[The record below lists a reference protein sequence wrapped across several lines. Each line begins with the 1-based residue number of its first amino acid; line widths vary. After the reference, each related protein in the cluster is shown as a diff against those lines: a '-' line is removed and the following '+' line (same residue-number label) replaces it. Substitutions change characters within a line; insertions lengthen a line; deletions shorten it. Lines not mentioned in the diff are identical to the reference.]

1 MKFTAHI
8 LPGQKRGVATTTP
21 MVQFNNIQYEDGSLF
36 RDHAHIK
43 INPTVQKVLNCMR
56 SNRIFLVT
64 LDADIISYLKRGEIK
79 QETLSVTNIKVLGT
93 VK

>member
-1 MKFTAHI
+1 MKFTAYI
-8 LPGQKRGVATTTP
+8 LPGNKRGVATTTP
-21 MVQFNNIQYEDGSLF
+21 MVLFNNIQHEDGTLF

-43 INPTVQKVLNCMR
+43 INPTIQKVLDCMR
-56 SNRIFLVT
+56 SNRTFLVT
-64 LDADIISYLKRGEIK
+64 IDADIIPYLKQGTIK